1 MPYDRGNVQ
10 QYKRN
15 PEVHKQNVDRS
26 KPLREIHRACTSNRE
41 HSDSGV

>member
-1 MPYDRGNVQ
+1 MPYNSGNVQ
-10 QYKRN
+10 QDKRN

-26 KPLREIHRACTSNRE
+26 KPLREIHRACTGDGE